1 MLLGDL
7 DPTANT
13 LRDHSLNGAPT
24 TDSRVFGTAAI
35 IVGITGLFCAVLPV
49 LGYLAACLRYP

>member
-1 MLLGDL
+1 MDL
-7 DPTANT
+7 SNFDAKRND
-13 LRDHSLNGAPT
+13 LRDLSINGDPT